1 MAYSAS
7 ALSFL
12 FKNLTKPIVL
22 TGSQLSISRNLSD
35 GSDNLFGA
43 LMIASHFKIP
53 EVVIYFNHKLM
64 RGNRTKKVHTEGF
77 AAFESFNYPSLV
89 DVGAHWDIHWDN
101 IRNPPRRRKGFSVHK
116 NIERNVVVCT
126 LYPGITPNLIRN
138 ILAPPVAGCVL
149 QTFGA
154 GNAPLTPEFLAPFK
168 EAISRG
174 VIILNVT
181 QCVNGAVQ
189 PTYSTGKALQDIGII
204 AAFDLTL
211 EAAIAKLAVYLSKEK
226 SREWKISKM
235 KHATR
240 GEFTDR
246 SKREYSFSQSK
257 VLAQLAKALK
267 SEGLSVDDVED
278 LVPIVLCLAAGQGR
292 IGEIKQELIS
302 G

>member
-1 MAYSAS
+1 
-7 ALSFL
+7 
-12 FKNLTKPIVL
+12 
-22 TGSQLSISRNLSD
+22 
-35 GSDNLFGA
+35 
-43 LMIASHFKIP
+43 
-53 EVVIYFNHKLM
+53 
-64 RGNRTKKVHTEGF
+64 
-77 AAFESFNYPSLV
+77 
-89 DVGAHWDIHWDN
+89 
-101 IRNPPRRRKGFSVHK
+101 
-116 NIERNVVVCT
+116 

-154 GNAPLTPEFLAPFK
+154 GNAPLTSEFLAPFK

-189 PTYSTGKALQDIGII
+189 PTYSTGKALQDIGIV
-204 AAFDLTL
+204 AGFDMTL

-235 KHATR
+235 KHSTR

-257 VLAQLAKALK
+257 MLSQLAKALK
-267 SEGLSVDDVED
+267 SEGLSVDDVEN
-278 LVPIVLCLAAGQGR
+278 LVPIVLCLAAGQGS
-292 IGEIKQELIS
+292 ISEIKELIS
-302 G
+302 LGFHVNLKDYDGRTACHLAAANGRLETLSYLVSVGADITIQDRWGRTPLEDATIGNHESIVQYLKKLT